1 MLLNP
6 SPYGWINM
14 LENCAAY
21 DVTRRETFT
30 DLSDIWLKEV
40 ELYSTNPDCIKMLV
54 GNKVD
59 RVSAHP

>member
-1 MLLNP
+1 
-6 SPYGWINM
+6 M

-59 RVSAHP
+59 RVSACP